1 MATIASLARL
11 RLVVPLTKR
20 AISSSSRLYEETY
33 EKKIR
38 DLEEKI
44 RFCEERRRADDER
57 RRADDERRQADDERR
72 QADDERRRAN
82 EETIHSLQAQL
93 EYRPMRMRFLR
104 TFKRDHLPG
113 EYGITHADREC
124 IQDGNWQA
132 NGADPVGD
140 ADLYLQAQRT
150 DQSAFMALY
159 GPSPLHVL
167 SLSQSSQ
174 YPVGS

>member
-11 RLVVPLTKR
+11 HLVVPLTKR

-38 DLEEKI
+38 EEKV
-44 RFCEERRRADDER
+44 RFYEERGRAD
-57 RRADDERRQADDERR
+57 
-72 QADDERRRAN
+72 
-82 EETIHSLQAQL
+82 EETIHLLQSQS
-93 EYRPMRMRFLR
+93 EYRPMRMRFLS